1 MFSIKGTYEN
11 GKIKLL
17 EPINIKEDT
26 SVIIT
31 FLDHDI
37 PFSTDTAQILFDTE
51 PEIGAG
57 IDDIDDEEHTEEYYE
72 KLRQHKRFPATGDIT
87 IVGDGDDET
96 FPLNDYS
103 SGGLSFFSDRG
114 FSVSEE
120 ITATLKYSAGEEM
133 LVMDFNME
141 VRGVFEGDD
150 GKYKIG
156 CQFDDP
162 VDEQLWHTIM
172 G

>member
-11 GKIKLL
+11 GKLKLL

-26 SVIIT
+26 NVIIT

-37 PFSTDTAQILFDTE
+37 PFSTDTAASAAMPFDE
-51 PEIGAG
+51 NIEESEEQ
-57 IDDIDDEEHTEEYYE
+57 DELSEEYYE
-72 KLRQHKRFPATGDIT
+72 KLRQHKRYKATGDIT
-87 IVGDGDDET
+87 ILGDDEEET
-96 FPLNDYS
+96 YPLNDYS
-103 SGGLSFFSDRG
+103 SGGLSFISTLAFP
-114 FSVSEE
+114 VSEE

-141 VRGVFEGDD
+141 VRGVFESDD

>member
-26 SVIIT
+26 NVIIT

-37 PFSTDTAQILFDTE
+37 PFSTNMVETPPQTVS
-51 PEIGAG
+51 GSAG
-57 IDDIDDEEHTEEYYE
+57 SDIENSAHSEEFYE
-72 KLRQHKRFPATGDIT
+72 KLRKHKRYPASGDIT
-87 IVGDGDDET
+87 ILGDGDEDET

-103 SGGLSFFSDRG
+103 SGGLSFFSQRDFDVG
-114 FSVSEE
+114 EE
-120 ITATLKYSAGEEM
+120 ITATLKYSAGDEM

-141 VRGVFEGDD
+141 VRGVFDADD
-150 GKYKIG
+150 GRYKIG

>member
-26 SVIIT
+26 NVIIT

-37 PFSTDTAQILFDTE
+37 PFSTETIAISSAAAEVE
-51 PEIGAG
+51 P
-57 IDDIDDEEHTEEYYE
+57 DDGSDDDDYNEEYYE
-72 KLRQHKRFPATGDIT
+72 KLRQHKRYQATGDI
-87 IVGDGDDET
+87 IILGDDEEET
-96 FPLNDYS
+96 YPLNDYS
-103 SGGLSFFSDRG
+103 SGGLSFLSERAFP
-114 FSVSEE
+114 VSEE

-141 VRGVFEGDD
+141 VRGVFESDD
-150 GKYKIG
+150 GRYKIG
-156 CQFDDP
+156 CQFDDV

>member
-17 EPINIKEDT
+17 EPINIKKDT

-37 PFSTDTAQILFDTE
+37 PFSMDSGTSVN
-51 PEIGAG
+51 AG
-57 IDDIDDEEHTEEYYE
+57 RPGGDDPVEHEAHTEAYYE
-72 KLRQHKRFPATGDIT
+72 KLRQHKRYPATGNIT
-87 IVGDGDDET
+87 IVGDSEEDQT
-96 FPLNDYS
+96 YPLNDYS
-103 SGGLSFFSDRG
+103 SGGLSFFSDRVFQVG
-114 FSVSEE
+114 EE
-120 ITATLKYSAGEEM
+120 ITATLKYSAGEEL

-141 VRGVFEGDD
+141 VRGVFEADD
-150 GKYKIG
+150 GRYKIG
-156 CQFDDP
+156 CQFDDTI
-162 VDEQLWHTIM
+162 DEQLWHTIM